1 MGSPDLTL
9 LATKADAYQ
18 ELRLKRLALK
28 REVDSLYQQEKD
40 LKRDLIEHLQSAEGV
55 TGVAGQ
61 LCNVRL
67 RPKHTA
73 QVESWDALYDHIRR
87 TGEFELLQRRVGEG
101 AVKERWDNGDVV
113 PGVIDYEDVDLSVTK
128 I

>member
-1 MGSPDLTL
+1 MAVVDLVL
-9 LATKADAYQ
+9 LATKADAFM
-18 ELRLKRLALK
+18 ELRSKRLALK
-28 REVDSLYQQEKD
+28 HEVDALYQQEKD
-40 LKRDLIEHLQSAEGV
+40 LRHELIQYLQSAKGV

-61 LCNVRL
+61 LCYIKL

-73 QVESWDALYDHIRR
+73 LVENWDALYDHIRD

-113 PGVIDYEDVDLSVTK
+113 PGVIDHCVDDLSVTK